1 MLQTECKFRMNQ
13 YIKHE
18 MFYETLDNVESEKVP
33 CPDVGEW
40 VCQVPRL

>member
-1 MLQTECKFRMNQ
+1 
-13 YIKHE
+13 

-40 VCQVPRL
+40 VRQVPRL

>member
-13 YIKHE
+13 YLKHE

-40 VCQVPRL
+40 VCQVPCL

>member
-1 MLQTECKFRMNQ
+1 
-13 YIKHE
+13 

-40 VCQVPRL
+40 VCVSGAMSLMMLN